1 MRLNNSRTILF
12 WSRDQ
17 SECKVFCK
25 IADADGL
32 ARPFVRGETLDLFLD
47 IFIESELENLFEEE
61 VDNMR
66 REVISY
72 RYVLICF
79 ISLL

>member
-1 MRLNNSRTILF
+1 M
-12 WSRDQ
+12 
-17 SECKVFCK
+17 
-25 IADADGL
+25 ADADGL

-66 REVISY
+66 REVI
-72 RYVLICF
+72 RDVR
-79 ISLL
+79 